1 MTLQPAFLATP
12 LTATSTFRSSL
23 VTFHRRV
30 SPRCCA
36 SVPAPA
42 VPTSFSEAVAGA
54 AAALS
59 TAAAPRATV
68 SALIPGLNPALEDT
82 APYSDAT
89 LCDFALGLAVALSE
103 CTDPPRRVALLF
115 KSAGTAAAAKAYYA
129 ASSPLL
135 PSLSIASF
143 AARDA
148 ARATPSQ
155 PPPRVVP
162 VGAVGIF
169 VNPVNSRG
177 DPVDRDDVQPLVE
190 REGAES
196 DFILLNPDFT
206 ADSSALGVAEMSRRA
221 SFLRT
226 FVCAYYF
233 RSVFSIK
240 RPSLEAVERGA
251 VLRVY
256 PSDFLVYSFDAR
268 SGRYRRVAEF
278 PGEDPPLRHQ
288 ITDAVESGQ
297 ASRAVQTRAPKHD
310 AGFDDFLT
318 TILAFAA
325 LASAFILYARLHV

>member
-12 LTATSTFRSSL
+12 GTAVSTFRSSP
-23 VTFHRRV
+23 VTFHRRI
-30 SPRCCA
+30 SPQCCA
-36 SVPAPA
+36 SVPSPA

-68 SALIPGLNPALEDT
+68 SALVPGLNPALEDT

-89 LCDFALGLAVALSE
+89 LCDLALGLAVALSG

-115 KSAGTAAAAKAYYA
+115 KSAGTAAAARAYYT

-148 ARATPSQ
+148 ARAAPSQ

-190 REGAES
+190 REGDES
-196 DFILLNPDFT
+196 DFILLNPDFA

-240 RPSLEAVERGA
+240 RPSLAIERGA

-256 PSDFLVYSFDAR
+256 PSDFAVYSLDSR
-268 SGRYRRVAEF
+268 SGEYRRVAEF
-278 PGEDPPLRHQ
+278 SGEDPPQRHQ
-288 ITDAVESGQ
+288 ITAAIESGQ
-297 ASRAVQTRAPKHD
+297 ASGAAQTRAPKHD
-310 AGFDDFLT
+310 AGVDDSLT
-318 TILAFAA
+318 TIVAFAA
-325 LASAFILYARLHV
+325 LASAFVLYARLHA